1 MRDHSFTR
9 RIRIVAMAGT
19 AAAVLALAAG
29 CAQTPKPLEIT
40 QETQQSIATVQSVD
54 QATRMVTLRDA
65 AGKTTTFQ
73 AGPDVRNLA
82 QVKPGDRVVVS
93 YQEALLAEVVKKGTG
108 TADASAA
115 AVRAEPGQRPGVGVA
130 EQVRI
135 PVKVYAVDPAQNTIE
150 VTGPRGYNT
159 LFKVKD
165 PKAQAFI
172 RGLKVGDEIE
182 VTYREAMAIA
192 VEPAK

>member
-1 MRDHSFTR
+1 MPDQSFSR
-9 RIRIVAMAGT
+9 RVRAVALAGT
-19 AAAVLALAAG
+19 AACFVALAAG

-40 QETQQSIATVQSVD
+40 QETQQTIATVQSID
-54 QATRMVTLRDA
+54 QATRIVTLRDA
-65 AGKTTTFQ
+65 AGKTTAVQ

-108 TADASAA
+108 SADMSAA
-115 AVRAEPGQRPGVGVA
+115 AVRADPGQRPGVGVA
-130 EQVRI
+130 EQIRI

-159 LFKVKD
+159 LFRVKD

-172 RGLKVGDEIE
+172 RGLRPGDEVE

>member
-1 MRDHSFTR
+1 MPHQSISR
-9 RIRIVAMAGT
+9 RVRAAALAGT
-19 AAAVLALAAG
+19 AACLLALAAG

-40 QETQQSIATVQSVD
+40 QETRQTIATVQSVD
-54 QATRMVTLRDA
+54 QATRIVTLRDA
-65 AGKTTTFQ
+65 AGKTTAVQ

-93 YQEALLAEVVKKGTG
+93 FQEALLAEVVKKGTG
-108 TADASAA
+108 AADLSAA

-130 EQVRI
+130 EQMRI

-159 LFKVKD
+159 LFRVKD
-165 PKAQAFI
+165 PRVQAFI
-172 RGLKVGDEIE
+172 RGLKAGDEVE

>member
-1 MRDHSFTR
+1 MQIQCLIHRFRAAAITG
-9 RIRIVAMAGT
+9 A
-19 AAAVLALAAG
+19 AAAVLVLASG

-40 QETQQSIATVQSVD
+40 QETQQTIATVQSVD
-54 QATRMVTLRDA
+54 QATRLVPMRDA
-65 AGKTTTFQ
+65 AGKTMTVQ

-172 RGLKVGDEIE
+172 RGLKAGDEIE